1 MANVII
7 ILLLVVICIY
17 AVRSYMK
24 KLASGC
30 CGAGGDAEKKI
41 KVADKNPDHYPHCVT
56 IDIDGMT
63 CGHCKLRVENALN
76 AEEGV
81 WAKVN
86 LEAKNAL
93 VYMKNA
99 ISEDEL
105 CRIIGRAGYVVTA
118 VRTEK

>member
-7 ILLLVVICIY
+7 ILLLVLIGIY

-30 CGAGGDAEKKI
+30 CGAGGDPEKKI
-41 KVADKNPDHYPHCVT
+41 KVSDKNPDHYSHCVT
-56 IDIDGMT
+56 IGIDGMT
-63 CGHCKLRVENALN
+63 RGHCKLRVENALN
-76 AEEGV
+76 EQEGV

-93 VYMKNA
+93 VYMKQA
-99 ISEDEL
+99 IPEDEL
-105 CRIIGRAGYVVTA
+105 RRIISKAGYLVTDI
-118 VRTEK
+118 RTEK